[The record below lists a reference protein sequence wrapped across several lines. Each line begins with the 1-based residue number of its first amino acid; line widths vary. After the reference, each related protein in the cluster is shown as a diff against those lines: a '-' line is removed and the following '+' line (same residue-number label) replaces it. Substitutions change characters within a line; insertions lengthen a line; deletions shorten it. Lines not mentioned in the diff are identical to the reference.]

1 MNAAQSILI
10 CVVHLYR
17 WGISPAKEFVLGPL
31 ARCRFTPTC
40 SEYALEA
47 IRKRGALQGSW
58 LALKRIGRCHPWG
71 ACGEDGV
78 PAEDELKKSVAE
90 AQTWSSVLRQHR

>member
-10 CVVHLYR
+10 GVVHLYR
-17 WGISPAKEFVLGPL
+17 WSISPAKEFVFGPL

-71 ACGEDGV
+71 ACGVDEV
-78 PAEDELKKSVAE
+78 PAEGGPKQRAGETETLGSA
-90 AQTWSSVLRQHR
+90 LCQHH